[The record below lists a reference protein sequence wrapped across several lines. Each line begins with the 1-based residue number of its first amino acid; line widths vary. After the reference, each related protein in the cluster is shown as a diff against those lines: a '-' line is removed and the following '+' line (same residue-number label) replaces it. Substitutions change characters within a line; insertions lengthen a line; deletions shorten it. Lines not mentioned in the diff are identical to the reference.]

1 MLYQTYQPRSPLSQ
15 FVELLWS
22 REGENLP
29 KTQSRLLPIGS
40 MELVINLYAEDI
52 VMIEGDGTVT
62 TGKEACRQ
70 GRAIFFD
77 KMLVEFRESRSIDQN
92 IAVSAD
98 RTYDFV
104 VVSNWYNDFTI
115 RYGDRI
121 IDNKS
126 NQLSIGYWKDGLV
139 VKESYNYPVILMT

>member
-1 MLYQTYQPRSPLSQ
+1 MTLDELQTKLRDINYL
-15 FVELLWS
+15 VETFQTSVALEKYYS
-22 REGENLP
+22 
-29 KTQSRLLPIGS
+29 
-40 MELVINLYAEDI
+40 EDI

-70 GRAIFFD
+70 GREIFFNE
-77 KMLVEFRESRSIDQN
+77 MLVEFRESKLISQD

-98 RTYDFV
+98 HTYDFV
-104 VVSNWYNDFTI
+104 VISNWYNDFTI
-115 RYGDRI
+115 NIGGQV

-139 VKESYNYPVILMT
+139 VKESYNYPVISLA

>member
-1 MLYQTYQPRSPLSQ
+1 MNLEDLQSKLEDINRLVVNFQTSVALEKY
-15 FVELLWS
+15 
-22 REGENLP
+22 
-29 KTQSRLLPIGS
+29 
-40 MELVINLYAEDI
+40 YAEDI

-70 GRAIFFD
+70 GRSIFFNE
-77 KMLVEFRESRSIDQN
+77 MLVEFRESRLLSQN

-115 RYGDRI
+115 RYGDQI

-126 NQLSIGYWKDGLV
+126 NQLSIGYWRDSLV
-139 VKESYNYPVILMT
+139 VKESYNYPVISII